1 MRLLVTPQPSHC
13 ATPPIRWPQEY
24 AYGARISAA
33 QFALTSGWAGSA
45 TSVAGSLLLAQ
56 PLAHAHALLAP
67 LASCCNSLG
76 SIGGVFGSG
85 LLAACLWAPFI
96 EEILFRA
103 GVQRLLRL
111 LLASP
116 RLARLLA
123 SLAFGLAHLPAEAA
137 MWPAALPGAIAA
149 ATASHFCFGLCFER
163 RGLPSAVGAHSAHN
177 VAINV
182 LDRCA
187 KPARLL
193 IGAAIYAAALVAWR
207 ARASEESPEY
217 T

>member
-1 MRLLVTPQPSHC
+1 MLQ
-13 ATPPIRWPQEY
+13 
-24 AYGARISAA
+24 
-33 QFALTSGWAGSA
+33 
-45 TSVAGSLLLAQ
+45 
-56 PLAHAHALLAP
+56 
-67 LASCCNSLG
+67 SLG
-76 SIGGVFGSG
+76 SVGGVFGSG

-116 RLARLLA
+116 RAARLLA

-149 ATASHFCFGLCFER
+149 AAASHFCFGLCFER

-177 VAINV
+177 IAINV

-187 KPARLL
+187 KPRGCSSVRQFTPPRSSRGAR
-193 IGAAIYAAALVAWR
+193 
-207 ARASEESPEY
+207 ESHRLN
-217 T
+217 TLRSS

>member
-1 MRLLVTPQPSHC
+1 MRLLVTPQPSLC
-13 ATPPIRWPQEY
+13 ATPPIRWPQES

-33 QFALTSGWAGSA
+33 QFHLTSGWAGSA
-45 TSVAGSLLLAQ
+45 VRSRARAACA
-56 PLAHAHALLAP
+56 PLALPRTRLLAP

-76 SIGGVFGSG
+76 SVGGVFGSG
-85 LLAACLWAPFI
+85 LLAACLWAPLI

-149 ATASHFCFGLCFER
+149 AAASHFCFGLCFER

-187 KPARLL
+187 KPARLF